1 MRDVIPMWE
10 RTFGTKRGRGRSMR
24 NIFVLVYTDIQ
35 ATAVFLLICFSSLF
49 KYKLCPQ
56 PKIMS
61 TLAKV
66 FKLDSS
72 FFFLRP
78 FPPIF

>member
-35 ATAVFLLICFSSLF
+35 ATAVFSC
-49 KYKLCPQ
+49 
-56 PKIMS
+56 
-61 TLAKV
+61 
-66 FKLDSS
+66 
-72 FFFLRP
+72 
-78 FPPIF
+78 